1 MEASTLRINDENI
14 SIPFSFFHEN
24 VLFLTPIDL
33 IKTIKYVTEAGEG
46 SGCLGARG
54 LVEGFWEVN

>member
-1 MEASTLRINDENI
+1 MTKTSQYP
-14 SIPFSFFHEN
+14 SVFFHEN

-54 LVEGFWEVN
+54 QVEGFREVN